1 MTKFRIFL
9 AVILAAL
16 IAGVYLSGL
25 NQYLTLDFYREQQG
39 VVQAFVQQNRA
50 LAALLFYL
58 VYITATALSL
68 PVAALFAL
76 LSGALFGMVMGT
88 IVISLASTTGA
99 VLAFLVSRFL
109 LQDFVDQ
116 KFPQAAKMINQ
127 GIQRDGAA
135 YLFCIRLVPA
145 MPYFVLNLVM
155 GLTHMPVRTF
165 AWVTQVG
172 LLPITLVLTN
182 AGEQIALI
190 DSPADIM
197 SPGLIASLTLIGL
210 FPLVAK
216 KVLERLQTRA

>member
-1 MTKFRIFL
+1 MTRFRIFL
-9 AVILAAL
+9 AVILAGL

-25 NQYLTLDFYREQQG
+25 SQYLTLDFYREQQEF
-39 VVQAFVQQNRA
+39 VQAFVRHNRA
-50 LAALLFYL
+50 LAVLLFYL
-58 VYITATALSL
+58 IYITATGLSL

-76 LSGALFGMVMGT
+76 LSGALFGMVLGT

-116 KFPQAAKMINQ
+116 KFPHAAKMINQ

-135 YLFCIRLVPA
+135 YLFCVRLVPA

-210 FPLVAK
+210 FPLAAK
-216 KVLERLQTRA
+216 KLLERLRARA